1 MQSKKIYRSATQ
13 PRFRKHFV
21 LFLCVSFKYERLQ
34 KESKIAQKETNSLSQ
49 SGLNVFSRKNALR
62 ELVFVGLGLNDEKS
76 ISLNGLEEAKTADN
90 VFIELYTSLLPDFSL
105 ENLQALVGK
114 EIHVL
119 SRRNLEEENGEL
131 VIDAAQKGK
140 AVFLVPGDPFIATT
154 HVTLRIDAAKANIP
168 TRIIHG
174 ASIISAIIGLSGL
187 HNYKFGK
194 TVTVPFPENF
204 SETPY
209 NVIAQN
215 RQLGLHTLC
224 LLDLKTDEKRFL
236 TIHEALTMLKEI
248 EEKKK
253 LKVASDEVFAVGLA
267 RAGSKSQILKADFV
281 SELLNFDFGSPPM
294 TLIFPGKLHFM
305 EAEALIAFAGAPAR
319 LRSMTS

>member
-1 MQSKKIYRSATQ
+1 
-13 PRFRKHFV
+13 
-21 LFLCVSFKYERLQ
+21 
-34 KESKIAQKETNSLSQ
+34 
-49 SGLNVFSRKNALR
+49 
-62 ELVFVGLGLNDEKS
+62 
-76 ISLNGLEEAKTADN
+76 LEEAKTADN

-105 ENLQALVGK
+105 ENLQTMIGK
-114 EIHVL
+114 KTHVL
-119 SRRNLEEENGEL
+119 SRHNLEEEDGKII
-131 VIDAAQKGK
+131 IDAAQKGK
-140 AVFLVPGDPFIATT
+140 AVFLIPGDPFIATT
-154 HVTLRIDAAKANIP
+154 HVTLRIEAAKLNIP

-224 LLDLKTDEKRFL
+224 LLDLKSEEKRFL
-236 TIHEALTMLKEI
+236 TIREALTMLKEI

-253 LKVASDEVFAVGLA
+253 LKIASNDSLAVGLA
-267 RAGSKSQILKADFV
+267 RAGSKKETLKADFV
-281 SELLNFDFGSPPM
+281 SDLLNFDFGAPPM
-294 TLIFPGKLHFM
+294 TLIFPGQLHFM
-305 EAEALIAFAGAPAR
+305 EAEALIAFAGAPTKI
-319 LRSMTS
+319 RSMTT